1 MKLSRL
7 PAFFALVVAASAPH
21 RLAAQVGY
29 DPAHSPYRD
38 ILHGNG
44 WTVTYG
50 RVYGSGGPLRVSPNS
65 GASIGVRYDVRFSRL
80 LQGFV
85 GVSRL
90 GLQREIL
97 NRDDS
102 LVHRYTGP
110 VDQNVWTPEMG
121 MQLNLSGAKSWR
133 GVAPFASVSIGAAIG
148 SSVASDTSGLVFGT
162 KLLFSPSLGVRYYL
176 GERLHVRAEGQL
188 LYWKMKYPS
197 TWTLEPAK
205 QPSQSGQPTTAPVA
219 NVTGL
224 NDWIH
229 TPGLRFGIGYSF

>member
-1 MKLSRL
+1 MKPSRL
-7 PAFFALVVAASAPH
+7 PDVLALVVAASAPH

-29 DPAHSPYRD
+29 DPAHSPYHD

-50 RVYGSGGPLRVSPNS
+50 QVYGNGGPLRVSPNS
-65 GASIGVRYDVRFSRL
+65 GTGIGLRYDVRFSRL

-85 GVSRL
+85 GLSRL
-90 GLQREIL
+90 ALQREIL
-97 NRDDS
+97 NPDDS
-102 LVHRYTGP
+102 IVHRYSGP
-110 VDQNVWTPEMG
+110 VDQDVWTPEMG
-121 MQLNLSGAKSWR
+121 MQLNLSGAKSWH
-133 GVAPFASVSIGAAIG
+133 GLAPFASVSIGAAIG
-148 SSVASDTSGLVFGT
+148 KSVASDTTGLVFGT
-162 KLLFSPSLGVRYYL
+162 KLLFSPTAGVRYFI
-176 GERLHVRAEGQL
+176 GERLNIRAEGQL

-197 TWTLEPAK
+197 TWTREPLA